1 MIQEFFSASAQSTLR
16 YQIIDGEGPLLIMI
30 HGLGCTGLLDYSQ
43 AALMPP
49 ADTISQKTFHA
60 SRSLRRLTLHLRQQ
74 LGTFPQ
80 VLHAA
85 QYLSALHC
93 LLISR

>member
-43 AALMPP
+43 AALMPGT
-49 ADTISQKTFHA
+49 AEKENRTD
-60 SRSLRRLTLHLRQQ
+60 RLVRC
-74 LGTFPQ
+74 G
-80 VLHAA
+80 
-85 QYLSALHC
+85 
-93 LLISR
+93 